1 MDWTDFWTKTKRQ
14 IIWNLNYK
22 QVVPRGVTLNY
33 KQVVPR
39 GVIVAKC
46 VLIDSYIRVY
56 FMNALLGWLCK
67 FFWANFHLDIFHNK
81 YCACVNVNVPNSKH
95 TIRRERVGCWCLN
108 FLVFFVTKNG
118 AIFV

>member
-39 GVIVAKC
+39 GVIVAKLC
-46 VLIDSYIRVY
+46 SY
-56 FMNALLGWLCK
+56 W
-67 FFWANFHLDIFHNK
+67 
-81 YCACVNVNVPNSKH
+81 
-95 TIRRERVGCWCLN
+95 
-108 FLVFFVTKNG
+108 FLY
-118 AIFV
+118 